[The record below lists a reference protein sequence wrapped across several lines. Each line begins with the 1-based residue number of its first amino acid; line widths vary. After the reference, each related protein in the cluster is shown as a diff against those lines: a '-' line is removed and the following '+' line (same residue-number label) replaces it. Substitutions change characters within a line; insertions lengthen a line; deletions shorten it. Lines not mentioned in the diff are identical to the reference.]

1 MNRQLICPS
10 CGAPLH
16 VEHRFSRVVV
26 CGYCNQSASITPGG
40 LDRAGKGVSLVG
52 APSRLH
58 VGATGRISGAAFRVL
73 GRLRYGYDGG
83 FWDEW
88 FLLTDPDAHQ
98 VWLQEDDGEFT
109 AFEKEA
115 ITGSLP
121 TFDDVGVGQ
130 SMTANG
136 RTLFI
141 TERIE
146 AMILGG
152 EGELYFAVTPGADV
166 FIVDGTADGQVW
178 SIEYQPD
185 EITLSRGTPV
195 AHAELEVD

>member
-1 MNRQLICPS
+1 MSRQFTCPS
-10 CGAPLH
+10 CGAPLQ

-26 CGYCNQSASITPGG
+26 CQYCNQSASITPGG
-40 LDRAGKGVSLVG
+40 LDPAGKGVSLVG
-52 APSRLH
+52 APSRLS
-58 VGATGRISGAAFRVL
+58 VGATGRIDGASFRVL

-88 FLLTDPDAHQ
+88 FLVTEPDSSQ
-98 VWLQEDDGEFT
+98 LWLQEDDGEFT

-115 ITGSLP
+115 ITSALP
-121 TFDDVGVGQ
+121 SFDEIGVGQ
-130 SMTANG
+130 SISANG

-141 TERIE
+141 TERLE

-166 FIVDGTADGQVW
+166 FTVDGTADGQVW

-195 AHAELEVD
+195 SHAALELD